1 MRLFSSIPALP
12 KAASLGTMLLLT
24 GLLSACDQGEG
35 QNKNAQA
42 QIRPV
47 KTFTIAPTD
56 AAIRRDYPA
65 TVLPAQQADLSFR
78 VSGQIIELPIRAA
91 QQVEKDQIIA
101 KLDTRDLENQ
111 IAQLQ
116 SQLDQAEANLAAM
129 TSGARPEDVAAL
141 QAAQAAAMAKTTA
154 AEQQLERSRTL
165 FKKGVITKA
174 QLDNDTTALT
184 VAKAE
189 LESRHQE
196 LIKGQAGSRPE
207 EISAQEAGIKGLN
220 AQIQAAQNNL
230 ADATLRAPFSG
241 VIAKRVLDNF
251 VNVQAKEPVAILQ
264 KLDRLDLVLDIPASD
279 VARFSSEKHPQVHAT
294 LDALPDQRFEVM
306 LVDFSTQADAAT
318 QTFRARV
325 SMKPP
330 QGITILP
337 GMTGRIWVVEKLLGK
352 TTLSIPITALAS
364 APDGSAFVW
373 IVQKD
378 NKVIKRSVTAGEI
391 TAAMVEIRK
400 GLKPGE
406 VIASAGISAL
416 QAGQT
421 VAPVTQIGD

>member
-24 GLLSACDQGEG
+24 GLLSACDQSED

-47 KTFTIAPTD
+47 KIFTIAAND
-56 AAIRRDYPA
+56 AVIRRDYPA

-78 VSGQIIELPIRAA
+78 VSGQIIELPIHAA

-184 VAKAE
+184 VANAE
-189 LESRHQE
+189 LESRRQE

-207 EISAQEAGIKGLN
+207 EISAQEAGIKGLK

-279 VARFSSEKHPQVHAT
+279 VARFSSEKQPQVRAT

-337 GMTGRIWVVEKLLGK
+337 GMTGRIWVVEKLQGK

-391 TAAMVEIRK
+391 TEAMVEIRE
-400 GLKPGE
+400 GLKLGE